1 MIEFASMQYFTFGI
15 VTFLLGATL
24 GTYGVLM
31 AGKVILDKYN
41 DLRSD
46 T

>member
-1 MIEFASMQYFTFGI
+1 MIEFTNMQYFTFGI
-15 VTFLLGATL
+15 VAFLLGATL

-41 DLRSD
+41 ELRRD
-46 T
+46 